1 MSILPVILYPNQQVS
16 NVTVGFLYIPLDL
29 KAAYGGQFYLRMTR
43 EFEPV
48 KLRANVEVPP
58 QGSHVLSPSVHFFH
72 EEGIF
77 CHSVMSVK
85 DEGM

>member
-1 MSILPVILYPNQQVS
+1 MSIPHGILYPNQQVS
-16 NVTVGFLYIPLDL
+16 NVMAGFFVHPPDL
-29 KAAYGGQFYLRMTR
+29 KASYGGQFCLSMTG

-58 QGSHVLSPSVHFFH
+58 QGSHVFFPPVCFFH

-77 CHSVMSVK
+77 CHSVIFVK
-85 DEGM
+85 DEGI